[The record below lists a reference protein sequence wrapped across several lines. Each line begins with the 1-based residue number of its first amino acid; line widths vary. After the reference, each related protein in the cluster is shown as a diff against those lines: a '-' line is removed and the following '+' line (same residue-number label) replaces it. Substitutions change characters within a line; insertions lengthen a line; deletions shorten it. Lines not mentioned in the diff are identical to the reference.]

1 MSKVL
6 QNNDIDIFLFRED
19 LLNIFNELIVQI
31 DNEEQFYK
39 ISLNLINKFKRNN
52 INPITI
58 IDEISALEILNNK
71 LVVNN
76 YLLIIGESSYVINKY
91 LDSHYINYE
100 YIETPLSFLEL
111 LNKCKN
117 FINQINHSIK
127 ERILLKDFSYSFQL
141 NSIYTDKNSLYLT
154 DKENEI
160 FKFLINNLNS
170 AFNKKELLSHVWRYN
185 EDIDTHTLETHI
197 YTLRKKIKQKLNLSN
212 LIIHE
217 EDGYRINQ

>member
-1 MSKVL
+1 MSKML

-31 DNEEQFYK
+31 GNEEQFHK
-39 ISLNLINKFKRNN
+39 ISLSLINKFKKNN

-76 YLLIIGESSYVINKY
+76 YLLIIGEKNYVVNKY

-111 LNKCKN
+111 LNKCKK

-170 AFNKKELLSHVWRYN
+170 TFNKKQLLSHVWKYN

-197 YTLRKKIKQKLNLSN
+197 YTLRKKIKEKLNLSN

>member
-1 MSKVL
+1 MSKML

-31 DNEEQFYK
+31 GNEEQFHK
-39 ISLNLINKFKRNN
+39 ISLSLINKFKKNN

-76 YLLIIGESSYVINKY
+76 YLLIIGEKNYVLNKY
-91 LDSHYINYE
+91 LDSHYISYE

-111 LNKCKN
+111 LNKCKK

-170 AFNKKELLSHVWRYN
+170 TFNKKQLLSHVWRYN

-197 YTLRKKIKQKLNLSN
+197 YTLRKKIKEKLNLSN

>member
-1 MSKVL
+1 MSKML

-31 DNEEQFYK
+31 GNEEQFHK
-39 ISLNLINKFKRNN
+39 ISLSLINKFKKNN

-76 YLLIIGESSYVINKY
+76 YLLIIGEKNYVINKY

-111 LNKCKN
+111 LNKCKK

-170 AFNKKELLSHVWRYN
+170 TFNKKQLLSHVWRYN

-197 YTLRKKIKQKLNLSN
+197 YTLRKKIKEKLNLSN

>member
-1 MSKVL
+1 ML

-31 DNEEQFYK
+31 GNEEQFHK
-39 ISLNLINKFKRNN
+39 ISLSLINKFKKNN

-76 YLLIIGESSYVINKY
+76 YLLIIGEKNYVLNKY

-111 LNKCKN
+111 LNKCKK

-170 AFNKKELLSHVWRYN
+170 TFNKKQLLSHVWRYN

-197 YTLRKKIKQKLNLSN
+197 YTLRKKIKEKLNLSN

>member
-1 MSKVL
+1 MSKML

-31 DNEEQFYK
+31 GNEEQFHK
-39 ISLNLINKFKRNN
+39 ISLSLINKFKKNN
-52 INPITI
+52 TNPITI

-76 YLLIIGESSYVINKY
+76 YLLIIGEKNYVINKY

-111 LNKCKN
+111 LNKCKK

-170 AFNKKELLSHVWRYN
+170 TFNKKQLLSHVWRYN

-197 YTLRKKIKQKLNLSN
+197 YTLRKKIKEKLNLSN

>member
-1 MSKVL
+1 ML

-31 DNEEQFYK
+31 GNEEQFHK
-39 ISLNLINKFKRNN
+39 ISLSLINKFKKNN

-76 YLLIIGESSYVINKY
+76 YLLIIGEKNYVVNKY

-111 LNKCKN
+111 LNKCKK

-170 AFNKKELLSHVWRYN
+170 TFNKKQLLSHVWKYN

-197 YTLRKKIKQKLNLSN
+197 YTLRKKIKEKLNLSN

>member
-1 MSKVL
+1 MSKML

-31 DNEEQFYK
+31 GNEEQFHK
-39 ISLNLINKFKRNN
+39 ISLSLINKFKKNN

-76 YLLIIGESSYVINKY
+76 YLLIIGEKNYVVNKY

-111 LNKCKN
+111 LNKCKK

-170 AFNKKELLSHVWRYN
+170 TFNKKQLLSHVWRYN

-197 YTLRKKIKQKLNLSN
+197 YTLRKKIKEKLNLSN

-217 EDGYRINQ
+217 EEGYRINQ